1 MVTYTDTTYADE
13 LFGTSKRKSFMV
25 YQVMTI
31 SMVVVE
37 MT

>member
-13 LFGTSKRKSFMV
+13 LFGTSNGTSFMV

-31 SMVVVE
+31 SMVVVK